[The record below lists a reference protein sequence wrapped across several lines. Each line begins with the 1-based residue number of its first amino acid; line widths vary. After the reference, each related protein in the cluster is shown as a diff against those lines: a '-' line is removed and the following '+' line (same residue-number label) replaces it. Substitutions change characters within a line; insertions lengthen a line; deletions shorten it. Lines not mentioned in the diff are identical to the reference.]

1 MCGTAEHVKAGAH
14 IMASCVLLGGQD
26 FLAAHGAALA
36 GTLAHSID
44 SVGEKGLLTLMPVG
58 TFDRMFSQGCVA
70 HTAAAF
76 LRSTSAGGRGLPAC
90 MLLDTG
96 AHGSEAVGLTW
107 LLPGTLNP
115 SHSV

>member
-44 SVGEKGLLTLMPVG
+44 SVGEKGLLALMPVG
-58 TFDRMFSQGCVA
+58 FRILSLLGQMFSHGCVA
-70 HTAAAF
+70 RLAAA
-76 LRSTSAGGRGLPAC
+76 SSQPMGSATGRGLPAC
-90 MLLDTG
+90 MRLDT
-96 AHGSEAVGLTW
+96 AVKLWVSHGYCLGR
-107 LLPGTLNP
+107 
-115 SHSV
+115 